1 MSVHVARLRYT
12 DMSQRI
18 LALPMTVDFTQRW
31 HEIEPL
37 IDQLFDVPVASRA
50 DWLRKHCADPTLRV
64 LIAQALDNAAGVEML
79 ERGMQQWLPAFVDS
93 QPGDMLPI
101 IPGYRVHRFVGAG
114 GMASVFEAE
123 RELPGG
129 PQAVA
134 LKLLRLDVHDADERR
149 RFLGEQRI
157 LARLQHPHIAQ
168 LLDAG
173 FSPNGTP
180 FLALE
185 FIDGDDLL
193 THCGRR
199 RLDTHAR
206 LKLFIDVLM
215 AVDHAHRS
223 LIVHRDLKPNNVLVG
238 HDGCVKLV
246 DFGIAKLLTG
256 EGEPT
261 SIEARRLTRSYAA
274 PEQFAGAVATT
285 AIDVYSLGVLLAEL
299 LCGRPPRRIEQRTDV
314 NAPAFD
320 DGLLRRELGADLHAI
335 VQQATRHDPAE
346 RYASAAALRDD
357 IERYLDGKALQAR
370 PHTLAYR
377 AITFARRHALAV
389 SLGTS
394 VAVVLASVTV
404 VALHEADSARRAARQ
419 AHVQALSAE
428 AEARRADALKL
439 FVEGLFDSGS
449 NGAGASQAAEQL
461 LAHGRERADRD
472 FAAQPALRVEVLA
485 LIGDLEERSGHP
497 DRAQQPLDEAATLAR
512 AQFGVTDR
520 RTLHVEYLI
529 AKESDELGR
538 AQDAR
543 SRLRHA
549 LDAFESGPN
558 RDSPEEVEA
567 LAWLAGLD
575 ERVGNSLEAV
585 DAGSKALALARKV
598 LPDDS
603 EALTE
608 AVTNLGWI
616 LVDAGHPARAEPL
629 LREALVRKRR
639 RLGAQHPEV
648 ADMMTMLSW
657 ALLPQGRYAE
667 SEQLMRGAL
676 DIDARA
682 DARPNAHL
690 SWHLNDLGN
699 VLALEGKFEQA
710 EALYTQSIAVDQA
723 LAPEKAFS
731 EAVSI
736 GNRARIRFRQGA
748 YAEAEADLRDSIQRK
763 QRLLGADYDD
773 NGSSY
778 DHASLVEVLI
788 ARGHLDE
795 AQMIAD
801 NALAGARRRHRQAH
815 PDVAFAL
822 TVEAELMV
830 ARGDRPHAASCAEQA
845 LAMYAAL
852 TDQRSEKAIR
862 TRLMFGEILQSLGRS
877 DEARSQLE
885 NALAAAVAIAPPAN
899 ALVAHAE
906 ADLARVEASLGERV
920 AARRFHA
927 EAEASIAVIHPGAN
941 AERDATMRLLAAAST
956 AKKSSTR

>member
-1 MSVHVARLRYT
+1 MS
-12 DMSQRI
+12 
-18 LALPMTVDFTQRW
+18 VDFTQRW

-37 IDQLFDVPVASRA
+37 IDQLFDVPAASRA
-50 DWLRKHCADPTLRV
+50 DWLRLHCADPTLRV
-64 LIAQALDNAAGVEML
+64 LIAQALDNAPGVDAL
-79 ERGMQQWLPAFVDS
+79 ERGMQQWLPAFADS
-93 QPGDMLPI
+93 QPDMLPI

-180 FLALE
+180 YLALE
-185 FIDGDDLL
+185 FIDGHDLV
-193 THCGRR
+193 THAERQ
-199 RLDTHAR
+199 RLDTPAR
-206 LKLFIDVLM
+206 LRLFIDVLA

-238 HDGCVKLV
+238 ADGCVKLV

-256 EGEPT
+256 EAEPT

-299 LCGRPPRRIEQRTDV
+299 ACGRPPRRIEQRTDAG
-314 NAPAFD
+314 APAFD
-320 DGLLRRELGADLHAI
+320 DSLLRRELGADLHAI

-346 RYASAAALRDD
+346 RYASVAALRDD
-357 IERYLDGKALQAR
+357 IERHLDGKPVQAR
-370 PHTLAYR
+370 PDTLMYR

-389 SLGTS
+389 SLGAS
-394 VAVVLASVTV
+394 IVVLLAGATV

-419 AHVQALSAE
+419 AQVQALSAE

-439 FVEGLFDSGS
+439 FVEGLFDSDS
-449 NGAGASQAAEQL
+449 HGAGASQTAEEL

-472 FAAQPALRVEVLA
+472 FARQPALRVEVLA

-512 AQFGVTDR
+512 AQFGVTDK

-529 AKESDELGR
+529 AKESDALGH
-538 AQDAR
+538 AKDAR
-543 SRLRHA
+543 SRLRRA
-549 LDAFESGPN
+549 LAAFESGPN
-558 RDSPEEVEA
+558 RNSPEEVYA

-575 ERVGNSLEAV
+575 ERCGDSAMAI
-585 DAGSKALALARKV
+585 DAGNKALALARRI

-616 LVDAGHPARAEPL
+616 LVDAGHPVRAEPL
-629 LREALVRKRR
+629 LREALARKRR
-639 RLGAQHPEV
+639 QLGADHPEV
-648 ADMMTMLSW
+648 ADMMAMLTW

-676 DIDARA
+676 AIDVRV

-699 VLALEGKFEQA
+699 VLALEGKFQQA
-710 EALYTQSIAVDQA
+710 DALYTRSIAVDQA
-723 LAPEKAFS
+723 LAPEEGLS
-731 EAVSI
+731 QAVSI
-736 GNRARIRFRQGA
+736 GNRARIRFRQGD
-748 YAEAEADLRDSIQRK
+748 YAEAEADIRDAIQRK

-778 DHASLVEVLI
+778 DHANLVEVLI
-788 ARGHLDE
+788 ARGRLDE
-795 AQMIAD
+795 ARGIAD
-801 NALAGARRRHRQAH
+801 NALTKARRRHHQAH

-830 ARGDRPHAASCAEQA
+830 AGGDRQRAASFAEQA
-845 LAMYAAL
+845 VAMYVAL
-852 TDQRSEKAIR
+852 ADQASEKAIR
-862 TRLMFGEILQSLGRS
+862 ARLMLGEILQSLGRG

-885 NALAAAVAIAPPAN
+885 SGLAAAVVIAPPSH

-906 ADLARVEASLGERV
+906 ADLARVDASLGEHAA
-920 AARRFHA
+920 AARYHD
-927 EAEASIAVIHPGAN
+927 EAEASVAAIRPGPN
-941 AERDATMRLLAAAST
+941 AERDATIRLLASAST
-956 AKKSSTR
+956 ARKPSTR